1 MPAAGNPLSGAN
13 QSLSGTKGEPPVKS
27 RKNPSLMLAAAFAVS
42 LGAGLFAT
50 PAHAATGEQAT
61 VDHAVGT
68 LQDLRGDKE
77 FGNARELMHRAR
89 AVLIAPRIFKAGF
102 FVGGEGGTAVL
113 MVRGAHGWSDPAF
126 YTVASAS
133 FGLQIGAQESE
144 MIMFIMNDHAL
155 NALMRNKVKL
165 GANAGIAVATLGSTV
180 EGATTTHAGADII
193 VWASSSG
200 AYAGISLDGTVV
212 APQTE
217 GDANY
222 YGRPVTSADIV
233 QTRSVRNP
241 AAHALVRAI
250 DGLAS

>member
-1 MPAAGNPLSGAN
+1 M
-13 QSLSGTKGEPPVKS
+13 VF
-27 RKNPSLMLAAAFAVS
+27 RKTGLMLVTAYAMT
-42 LGAGLFAT
+42 LGASLAST
-50 PAHAATGEQAT
+50 PALASTGEQAT

-77 FGNARELMHRAR
+77 FGNARQLLHRAR

-102 FVGGEGGTAVL
+102 FIGGEGGTAVL

-144 MIMFIMNDHAL
+144 MIMFIMSDKAL
-155 NALMRNKVKL
+155 TALMKNKVKL

-212 APQTE
+212 APQTD

-222 YGRPVTSADIV
+222 YGRPVTSSQIV
-233 QTRSVRNP
+233 LGGAKT
-241 AAHALVRAI
+241 AAARPLVHAIGSL
-250 DGLAS
+250 

>member
-1 MPAAGNPLSGAN
+1 V
-13 QSLSGTKGEPPVKS
+13 TS
-27 RKNPSLMLAAAFAVS
+27 RKTNLITAAAFAVS
-42 LGAGLFAT
+42 LGASLFGT
-50 PAHAATGEQAT
+50 PALAATGEQAT

-77 FGNARELMHRAR
+77 FGNARELLHRAR

-102 FVGGEGGTAVL
+102 FFGGEGGTAVL

-144 MIMFIMNDHAL
+144 MIMFVMNDHAL

-212 APQTE
+212 DPQTT
-217 GDANY
+217 GDAKY
-222 YGRPVTSADIV
+222 YGRPVTSSQIV
-233 QTRSVRNP
+233 ESGLRNP
-241 AAHALVRAI
+241 AARSLVRTLDA
-250 DGLAS
+250 L

>member
-1 MPAAGNPLSGAN
+1 VIP
-13 QSLSGTKGEPPVKS
+13 
-27 RKNPSLMLAAAFAVS
+27 RKTNLMLAAAFAMT
-42 LGAGLFAT
+42 LGAGLAAT
-50 PAHAATGEQAT
+50 PAFAATGEQAT

-77 FGNARELMHRAR
+77 FGNARDLLHRAR

-102 FVGGEGGTAVL
+102 FLGGEGGTAVL

-144 MIMFIMNDHAL
+144 MIMFIMSDKAL
-155 NALMRNKVKL
+155 NALMKNKVKL

-200 AYAGISLDGTVV
+200 AYAGLSLDGTVV
-212 APQTE
+212 DPQSE
-217 GDANY
+217 GDAHY
-222 YGRPVTSADIV
+222 YGRPVTSREIV
-233 QTRSVRNP
+233 LGGTRT
-241 AAHALVRAI
+241 AAARSLVRAI
-250 DGLAS
+250 DSL

>member
-1 MPAAGNPLSGAN
+1 
-13 QSLSGTKGEPPVKS
+13 VKN
-27 RKNPSLMLAAAFAVS
+27 RKTS
-42 LGAGLFAT
+42 LFAT
-50 PAHAATGEQAT
+50 AALAIALATTAFAPAAFAATGEQAV

-77 FGNARELMHRAR
+77 FGNARQILQTAR

-113 MVRGAHGWSDPAF
+113 MVRGPHGWSDPAF

-144 MIMFIMNDHAL
+144 MIMFIQSEKAL
-155 NALMRNKVKL
+155 NALMQDKFKI

-180 EGATTTHAGADII
+180 EGATTTHVGADII

-200 AYAGISLDGTVV
+200 AYAGLSLDGTLIQ
-212 APQTE
+212 PQTD

-222 YGRPVTSADIV
+222 YGRPVTSSQIV
-233 QTRSVRNP
+233 LQHAVRNK
-241 AAHALVRAI
+241 AAHGLVRAL
-250 DGLAS
+250 DGLT

>member
-1 MPAAGNPLSGAN
+1 M
-13 QSLSGTKGEPPVKS
+13 KS
-27 RKNPSLMLAAAFAVS
+27 RKNSLMLAAAFAVS
-42 LGAGLFAT
+42 LGAGLFGT
-50 PAHAATGEQAT
+50 PARAATGEQAV

-144 MIMFIMNDHAL
+144 MIMFVMSDRAL
-155 NALMRNKVKL
+155 NALMKNKVKL
-165 GANAGIAVATLGSTV
+165 GGNAGIAVATLGSTV

-193 VWASSSG
+193 VWASASG

-212 APQTE
+212 DPQTA
-217 GDANY
+217 GDEKY
-222 YGRPVTSADIV
+222 YGRPITSSEIV
-233 QTRSVRNP
+233 LGGARTP
-241 AAHALVRAI
+241 AARSLVRAMNAI
-250 DGLAS
+250 AA

>member
-1 MPAAGNPLSGAN
+1 MK
-13 QSLSGTKGEPPVKS
+13 T
-27 RKNPSLMLAAAFAVS
+27 RKNSLMLAAAFAVS
-42 LGAGLFAT
+42 LGAGLFAS
-50 PAHAATGEQAT
+50 PALAATGEQAT

-77 FGNARELMHRAR
+77 FGNARELLHRAR

-102 FVGGEGGTAVL
+102 FVGGEGGSAVL

-144 MIMFIMNDHAL
+144 MIMFIMNDRAL
-155 NALMRNKVKL
+155 SALMKNKVKL

-212 APQTE
+212 APQTD

-222 YGRPVTSADIV
+222 YGRPVTSSEIV
-233 QTRSVRNP
+233 VGRAVRNP
-241 AAHALVRAI
+241 AAHGLVRAI
-250 DGLAS
+250 DGL